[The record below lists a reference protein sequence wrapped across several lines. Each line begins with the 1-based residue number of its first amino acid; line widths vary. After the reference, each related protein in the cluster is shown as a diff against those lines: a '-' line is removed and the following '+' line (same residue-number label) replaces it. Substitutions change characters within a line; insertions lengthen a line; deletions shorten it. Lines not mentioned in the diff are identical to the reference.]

1 MIREFMNSKTA
12 KDFAIITTENPK
24 YAEELQQKFKYKSDK
39 RIKFV
44 GTVYDAELLKKI
56 RENAFG

>member
-1 MIREFMNSKTA
+1 MIREFMRSNTD

-44 GTVYDAELLKKI
+44 GTVYDADLPD
-56 RENAFG
+56 

>member
-1 MIREFMNSKTA
+1 MIREFMRNNTD

-24 YAEELQQKFKYKSDK
+24 YAEELQQKYKYKSDK

-44 GTVYDAELLKKI
+44 GTVYDADLPD
-56 RENAFG
+56 